1 MQPLVRR
8 LRQILHS
15 FRSAQ
20 GGNVVTTFALAMVPI
35 IGMVGAA
42 VDYSRASSARTA
54 LQSALD
60 ATALMLS
67 KDAPTLNE
75 TQLRDKAGQYFTA
88 LFNRT
93 EVHGVT
99 VTPVFTTPQAGSFR
113 LDVEARGTIDASF
126 TRIFGAHETTL
137 SSTAQVQ
144 WGIKKLEVALALD
157 NTLSMASS
165 SKMTELKKA
174 VKTLLDTLKKAAKQP
189 DDVKV
194 AIVPFDTMVRLN
206 MDGDTAANW
215 IKFDTPKEKKKWTG
229 CVEDRDQSNDVTDT
243 PPDLTLVA
251 TLFPAQD
258 CPDNTSLTKIRAL
271 TNDWTALTNTVD
283 AMTPEG
289 STNVT
294 IGLVWAWHALTPNL
308 PFNEGSTPQP
318 NLDKVIILLTDGENT
333 QNRWT
338 NNSTSIDNRTKAA
351 CANIK
356 AANVKIY
363 TIRVINGD
371 VPLLQGCATNPGMFY
386 DVQQASQLN
395 SVFTAIAQNLANLRL
410 AQ

>member
-20 GGNVVTTFALAMVPI
+20 GGNVVMTFALAVVPL

-75 TQLRDKAGQYFTA
+75 TQLKDKAGQYFTA

-93 EVHGVT
+93 EVHDVT
-99 VTPVFTTPQAGSFR
+99 VTPVLTTPQAGSFK
-113 LDVEARGTIDASF
+113 LDIDAKGKIDASF
-126 TRIFGAHETTL
+126 TRIFGAHETML

-157 NTLSMASS
+157 NTGSMASS

-194 AIVPFDTMVRLN
+194 AIVPFDTTVHLN
-206 MDGDTAANW
+206 MDGDNAAEW
-215 IKFDTPKEKKKWTG
+215 IKFDTPKEKKKWKG
-229 CVEDRDQSNDVTDT
+229 CVEDRDQQHDVRDT
-243 PPDLTLVA
+243 PPDLTLVE

-258 CPDNTSLTKIRAL
+258 CQDNSLTKVREL
-271 TNDWTALTNTVD
+271 TNDWTALNSTVD
-283 AMTPEG
+283 DMTPAG
-289 STNVT
+289 NTNVT
-294 IGLVWAWHALTPNL
+294 IGLVWAWHALTPTA
-308 PFNEGSTPQP
+308 PFMGASSPQP

-356 AANVKIY
+356 AANIKLY

-371 VPLLQGCATNPGMFY
+371 VPLLQGCATNPGYYY

-395 SVFTAIAQNLANLRL
+395 SVFTAIAQNLANLRV
-410 AQ
+410 AK